1 MKGTFPGRA
10 PAQTAQ
16 VNSKISKY
24 KARLNGREELK
35 KGSCMAELKLCA
47 TSLAAFEVG
56 CSGLVN
62 KKDSLYPYVEVPEN
76 CLVF

>member
-10 PAQTAQ
+10 PAQ

-47 TSLAAFEVG
+47 TSLAAFEVRG
-56 CSGLVN
+56 VLG
-62 KKDSLYPYVEVPEN
+62 
-76 CLVF
+76 